1 MNIFFGS
8 FRLLS
13 FFLQKYYKL
22 RWTARKE
29 KTRLKIS
36 LQDHEASVSQKYESK
51 LLHIYVLNYFL
62 TADRSCRE
70 TLTIHAFG
78 RIRNRRNFPSKTA
91 ILPFSNIS
99 VPRIIDQFGRKRCH
113 KKRKDVNYQILYD
126 FFQKTLLYMNGRLS
140 KIHVFARHCR

>member
-1 MNIFFGS
+1 MNIFLFH
-8 FRLLS
+8 FDYLE
-13 FFLQKYYKL
+13 
-22 RWTARKE
+22 RKE

-36 LQDHEASVSQKYESK
+36 LQDREASVSQKKESK

-91 ILPFSNIS
+91 ILPFSNLFQRIT
-99 VPRIIDQFGRKRCH
+99 VP
-113 KKRKDVNYQILYD
+113 
-126 FFQKTLLYMNGRLS
+126 
-140 KIHVFARHCR
+140 